1 MSAYSAMVNSWQ
13 MYLICGA
20 IMLFL
25 VVMCVVMLVK
35 CYALAE
41 KAGLSKPTLRRLL
54 AASVSFSVLP
64 AVSILI
70 GMIALSGTLGVPM
83 AWMRLSVIGALQY
96 EIQVT
101 DISLQAMGYNGMND
115 LAHIS
120 PADFGAIA
128 LVMAA
133 GISGGLL
140 CSIFFLNKYI
150 DKLRKKPAPEE
161 TDAAEGGTDAPRV
174 KKPSFT
180 AHASICMFVGLCSAY
195 FGAYIG
201 GAVRNQSFRPLVITC
216 ISGACMLLFDA
227 LSKRKGMQWLEGFS
241 LAASMLL
248 GMTAAVLMNQWGVL
262 A

>member
-1 MSAYSAMVNSWQ
+1 MLENYSAMVNSWQ
-13 MYLICGA
+13 MYVICGA
-20 IMLFL
+20 IMVFL
-25 VVMCVVMLVK
+25 VVMCVRMLLK
-35 CYALAE
+35 SYALALH
-41 KAGLSKPTLRRLL
+41 AGIPAATLRRLL
-54 AASVSFSVLP
+54 IASVSFSVLP

-101 DISLQAMGYNGMND
+101 DISLQALGYNGMND
-115 LAHIS
+115 LAQIS
-120 PADFGAIA
+120 AADFGAIA

-133 GISGGLL
+133 GISGGLI
-140 CSIFFLNKYI
+140 CCIFFLNKYI
-150 DKLRKKPAPEE
+150 DKLRTKPKDASKTKK
-161 TDAAEGGTDAPRV
+161 
-174 KKPSFT
+174 KSF
-180 AHASICMFVGLCSAY
+180 AVHASICMFIGMCSAY

-216 ISGACMLLFDA
+216 ISGVCMLIFDA
-227 LSKRKGMQWLEGFS
+227 LGKRKGFQWLESFS
-241 LAASMLL
+241 LAASMLI